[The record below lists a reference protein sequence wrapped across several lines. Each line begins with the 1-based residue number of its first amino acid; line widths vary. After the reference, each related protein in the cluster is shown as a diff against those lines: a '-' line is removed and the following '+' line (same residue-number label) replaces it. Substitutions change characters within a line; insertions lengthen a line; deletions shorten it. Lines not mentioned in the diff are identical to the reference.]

1 MSKMYDVIVIGAG
14 PAGLS
19 AALYAGRARLKTLVV
34 EKKKEG
40 GQIALTSEVENY
52 PGCVEGESG
61 PTLID
66 RMYNQ
71 AKHFGA
77 EFVYDE
83 IESVDLQGSIKQLNG
98 KKDVYKSK
106 AVIVATGASSRPIG
120 CPGEKEFIGKGVSYC
135 ATCDG
140 MFFRGR
146 DVAVVGGGNT
156 ALEDAM
162 FLSNY
167 CNKVYIIHRRDKLRG
182 EEKIAKAI
190 SEKDNIEMV
199 WNSNVVKLIG
209 DDKVEG
215 ITVKN
220 SVDGSEKDIQVSGLF
235 IAVGQEPDNYD
246 FEEVVE
252 LDDKGYVIAGEDCK
266 TESKGIFTAG
276 DCRTK
281 NVRQLTTA
289 ASDGAVA
296 AIGACEYIDSE
307 LDTKNTK

>member
-120 CPGEKEFIGKGVSYC
+120 CPGEKEFIGKGVS
-135 ATCDG
+135 
-140 MFFRGR
+140 
-146 DVAVVGGGNT
+146 
-156 ALEDAM
+156 
-162 FLSNY
+162 
-167 CNKVYIIHRRDKLRG
+167 
-182 EEKIAKAI
+182 
-190 SEKDNIEMV
+190 
-199 WNSNVVKLIG
+199 
-209 DDKVEG
+209 
-215 ITVKN
+215 
-220 SVDGSEKDIQVSGLF
+220 
-235 IAVGQEPDNYD
+235 
-246 FEEVVE
+246 
-252 LDDKGYVIAGEDCK
+252 
-266 TESKGIFTAG
+266 
-276 DCRTK
+276 
-281 NVRQLTTA
+281 
-289 ASDGAVA
+289 
-296 AIGACEYIDSE
+296 
-307 LDTKNTK
+307 

>member
-1 MSKMYDVIVIGAG
+1 MQSKIYDN
-14 PAGLS
+14 
-19 AALYAGRARLKTLVV
+19 RKC
-34 EKKKEG
+34 EK
-40 GQIALTSEVENY
+40 S
-52 PGCVEGESG
+52 
-61 PTLID
+61 
-66 RMYNQ
+66 
-71 AKHFGA
+71 HF
-77 EFVYDE
+77 
-83 IESVDLQGSIKQLNG
+83 L
-98 KKDVYKSK
+98 
-106 AVIVATGASSRPIG
+106 
-120 CPGEKEFIGKGVSYC
+120 
-135 ATCDG
+135 
-140 MFFRGR
+140 
-146 DVAVVGGGNT
+146 
-156 ALEDAM
+156 
-162 FLSNY
+162 FL
-167 CNKVYIIHRRDKLRG
+167 CNKKFLQNFLLHKNVSTRDAPLHKRK
-182 EEKIAKAI
+182 KIAKAI

-252 LDDKGYVIAGEDCK
+252 LDDKGYVVAGEDCK
-266 TESKGIFTAG
+266 TESRGIFTAG

-307 LDTKNTK
+307 LGTKNTK

>member
-1 MSKMYDVIVIGAG
+1 
-14 PAGLS
+14 
-19 AALYAGRARLKTLVV
+19 
-34 EKKKEG
+34 
-40 GQIALTSEVENY
+40 
-52 PGCVEGESG
+52 
-61 PTLID
+61 
-66 RMYNQ
+66 
-71 AKHFGA
+71 
-77 EFVYDE
+77 
-83 IESVDLQGSIKQLNG
+83 
-98 KKDVYKSK
+98 
-106 AVIVATGASSRPIG
+106 
-120 CPGEKEFIGKGVSYC
+120 
-135 ATCDG
+135 

-252 LDDKGYVIAGEDCK
+252 LDAKVMLLQVRIAKQNQEEFLRLVIVEQRTSVSLQRRPA
-266 TESKGIFTAG
+266 TE
-276 DCRTK
+276 
-281 NVRQLTTA
+281 QLQQ
-289 ASDGAVA
+289 
-296 AIGACEYIDSE
+296 
-307 LDTKNTK
+307 